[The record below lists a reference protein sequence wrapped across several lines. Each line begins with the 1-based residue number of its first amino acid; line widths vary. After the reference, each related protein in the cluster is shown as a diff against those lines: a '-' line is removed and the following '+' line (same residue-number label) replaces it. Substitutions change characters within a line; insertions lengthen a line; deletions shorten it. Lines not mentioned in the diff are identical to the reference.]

1 MYNHKQMRLK
11 ITIINSYT
19 VHTAGAMKTVP
30 SVYTLLMKTICLS
43 HSTQVAERT
52 VFRETHGIFFAFS
65 KQSNKIYVI
74 WI

>member
-52 VFRETHGIFFAFS
+52 VFRKHMVSFLHLVNSQIKFM
-65 KQSNKIYVI
+65 
-74 WI
+74 